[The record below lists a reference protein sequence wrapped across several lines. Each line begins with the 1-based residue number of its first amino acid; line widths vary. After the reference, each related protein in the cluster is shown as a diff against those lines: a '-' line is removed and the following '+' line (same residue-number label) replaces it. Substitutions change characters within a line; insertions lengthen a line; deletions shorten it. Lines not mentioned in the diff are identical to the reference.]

1 MQRTIT
7 SRGRILKARER
18 LVYSFEVQVKT
29 NKEKASPPPI
39 AEVIEKLREAYE
51 AGEAVLLINKKT
63 ATVEIVQ
70 MRLNEDRQLVTFF
83 LRCSDKNGADVY
95 FANPDLKQSRV
106 ERKREG
112 EGRAFGAHF
121 SVSLTPREVGGTV
134 YGAVLEKANNLSST
148 IVARLFQSI
157 LRQQYQANPNLF
169 TCDDISGARTRDGK
183 AKQVGFRPMLELS
196 GLPSE
201 QFIADLEEGT
211 LKEVLLIEQKE
222 ERQVGAR
229 PWLVENQ
236 KVTKLAA
243 KNAGMIAGLW
253 GDLTGLFAERAK
265 EGISC
270 ARVKFQRA
278 DGQIDTVDIDPETG
292 GLLDQRYVKAKTI
305 SDIDPPM
312 DECADAIVDHFAEII
327 EADLVENR

>member
-1 MQRTIT
+1 M
-7 SRGRILKARER
+7 KARER
-18 LVYSFEVQVKT
+18 LVYFFEVQVKT
-29 NKEKASPPPI
+29 NKEKASPPPLS
-39 AEVIEKLREAYE
+39 EVIEKLIEAHD
-51 AGEAVLLINKKT
+51 AGNATLLINKKT
-63 ATVEIVQ
+63 ATVEIVEI
-70 MRLNEDRQLVTFF
+70 RLDAARKLATFF
-83 LRCSDKNGADVY
+83 LRCSDMNGADVY

-121 SVSLTPREVGGTV
+121 SVSTAPREIGGSI

-148 IVARLFQSI
+148 IVTRLFQSI
-157 LRQQYQANPNLF
+157 LRIQYQANPNLF

-183 AKQVGFRPMLELS
+183 PKQVGFRPMLELS

-211 LKEVLLIEQKE
+211 LKEIQLIEQQE

-236 KVTKLAA
+236 KVIKLAA
-243 KNAGMIAGLW
+243 KNAGAIAGLW
-253 GDLTGLFAERAK
+253 GDLTGLFAEKAQDGINRAR
-265 EGISC
+265 I
-270 ARVKFQRA
+270 KFVRA
-278 DGQIDTVDIDPETG
+278 DGQTDTVDIDPETG

-305 SDIDPPM
+305 SAIDPPM
-312 DECADAIVDHFAEII
+312 DECAEGIVQHFAEII
-327 EADLVENR
+327 EAELVENR